1 MSLFLS
7 IKSDSPQA
15 EIELFDN
22 LKHIYRYGWPANRQ
36 LAETLHQKIIEIL
49 EMNELSLNSLSGL
62 AVYKGPG
69 SFTGLRI
76 GISTANA
83 LADALGIPIVGASG
97 SDWQTRALKSL
108 VAGEDHKIVL
118 PFYGGL
124 PKTS

>member
-1 MSLFLS
+1 MKLFLS
-7 IKSDSPQA
+7 IKSDNPQA

-22 LKHIYRYGWPANRQ
+22 LKLIYRYSWPADRQ

-49 EMNELSLNSLSGL
+49 NTNKLALNNLNGL
-62 AVYKGPG
+62 VVYKGPG

-83 LADALGIPIVGASG
+83 LADALGIPIVGISG
-97 SDWQTRALKSL
+97 SDWQARGLKSL
-108 VAGEDHKIVL
+108 MGGEDHKIVL

-124 PKTS
+124 PKTT